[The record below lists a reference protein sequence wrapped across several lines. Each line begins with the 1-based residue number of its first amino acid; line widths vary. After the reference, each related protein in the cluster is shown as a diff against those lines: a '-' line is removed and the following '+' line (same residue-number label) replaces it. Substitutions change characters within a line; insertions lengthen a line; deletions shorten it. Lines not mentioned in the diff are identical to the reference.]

1 MVVGYM
7 FVYLKCWLVVV
18 MVIIVGV
25 WFLLFNK
32 VLMFVLCCFILIVF
46 KVFNILWEVKFVLYL

>member
-1 MVVGYM
+1 M